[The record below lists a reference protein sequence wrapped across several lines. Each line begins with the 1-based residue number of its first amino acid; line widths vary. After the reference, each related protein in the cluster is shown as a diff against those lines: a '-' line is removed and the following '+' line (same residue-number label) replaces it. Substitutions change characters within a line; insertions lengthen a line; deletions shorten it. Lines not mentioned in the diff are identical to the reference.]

1 MGPGATVR
9 YHVPVP
15 TDDAIRNALRRVID
29 PELRRDVV
37 ELRMVREIEVSAD
50 GDVSVGIALTVAG
63 CPLKAKIRDDVTTEV
78 GRVPGVR
85 DVLVRFTHMTPDERS
100 ALSTR
105 LRGGQTPRSKG
116 VSVDERTRVLAIA
129 SGKGGVGK
137 SSVTVN
143 LALALR
149 AMGREVGVIDA
160 DIYGFSIPG
169 MLGIHQRPVTV
180 DRMIVPPVAYDLK
193 VMSIGF
199 FLDEGGAVMWRG
211 PMLHKALEQFMS
223 DVHWGA
229 LDYLLVDM
237 PPGTGDVAISLAQL
251 LPRAEALIVTTP
263 QAAAQRVAERAAA
276 VAAHTKMTVAG
287 VIENMSY
294 RVCPC
299 CGERDDVFGTG
310 GGSELAERLGVPLLG
325 EIPLEPAL
333 REGGDAGVPSFTV
346 DPESPASYAVGGI
359 AARLEAM
366 RPRDPVARMSRRLT
380 VL

>member
-1 MGPGATVR
+1 
-9 YHVPVP
+9 VP
-15 TDDAIRNALRRVID
+15 TETAIREALRRVID
-29 PELRRDVV
+29 PELRRDLV
-37 ELRMVREIEVSAD
+37 ELEMVREIEIGPG
-50 GDVSVGIALTVAG
+50 GDVTVGVALTVAG
-63 CPLKAKIRDDVTTEV
+63 CPLKSKIQGDVRDEV
-78 GRVPGVR
+78 GRVEGVR
-85 DVLVRFTHMTPDERS
+85 DVAVRFTHMTPEERA

-105 LRGGQTPRSKG
+105 LRGGERPRTKG

-137 SSVTVN
+137 SSLTVN

-149 AMGREVGVIDA
+149 AAGHEVGVIDA

-169 MLGIHQRPVTV
+169 MLGINQRPVVV
-180 DRMIVPPVAYDLK
+180 DRMIVPPVAHELK

-223 DVHWGA
+223 DVHWGR

-251 LPRAEALIVTTP
+251 LPRAEAVVVTTP

-287 VIENMSY
+287 VVENMAF

-310 GGSELAERLGVPLLG
+310 GGGELAERLEVPLLG
-325 EIPLEPAL
+325 EVPLEPAV
-333 REGGDAGVPSFTV
+333 RIGGDEGVPAFLSHP
-346 DPESPASYAVGGI
+346 DSAASVAVAEI
-359 AARLEAM
+359 AVRIDGM
-366 RPRDPVARMSRRLT
+366 RTLDPVARMSRRLT